1 MKQVRASEAT
11 SQSDDNT
18 DVEKPESE
26 MTEEEKAWLTEATRA
41 I

>member
-1 MKQVRASEAT
+1 MEGRDRELLNAYHKGVFKKLS
-11 SQSDDNT
+11 
-18 DVEKPESE
+18 PY